1 MIFKSI
7 EALEAIAALVTLD
20 KGPPQNLD
28 EAAKE
33 YNASRF
39 KIEIERLRE
48 TSFDFFFSFLPFVW
62 RAVRTH
68 PVFRIVIAFS
78 SRFQHLSAHLLSLPG
93 DFVTLSARRRGK
105 TKLHTEQ
112 DNAALSI
119 VDTVD
124 MEEILSGEV
133 YLVVQQLQGPF
144 HSM

>member
-33 YNASRF
+33 YNAFRF
-39 KIEIERLRE
+39 RDRE
-48 TSFDFFFSFLPFVW
+48 TSFNFFFSFLPFVW

-68 PVFRIVIAFS
+68 PVFRIVISFS